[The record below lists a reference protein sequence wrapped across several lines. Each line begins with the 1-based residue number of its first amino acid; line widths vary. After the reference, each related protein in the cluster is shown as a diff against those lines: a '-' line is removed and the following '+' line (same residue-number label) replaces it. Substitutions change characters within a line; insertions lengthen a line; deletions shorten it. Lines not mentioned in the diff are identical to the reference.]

1 MGEKVA
7 GTETDKSRK
16 RRLPEVLYLIAAAS
30 FAVSSPHAQQE
41 TGQTAQAAAA
51 RNFDIPAAPLA
62 DALTIFGIQSSQ
74 QVSVDADVVRG
85 LSSPAV
91 KGVMTPDQALN
102 QLLAASGLTYRIV
115 GNTVTLQ
122 KLPQMSQT
130 DPRVVQLG
138 PVNVQGMGDSP
149 YGAGNGYVAPR
160 TVTGSKSDTPLIE
173 IPQSISVVTR
183 QQMDD
188 QAVQNTGQVLR
199 YTSGVF
205 SEIQPVTGIFDNFMF
220 VRGFTP
226 DQYLDGL
233 KLPAGNWGVSQVDP
247 YLLSRVEVLHGP
259 GSILYGQGTPGGT
272 VMLTSK
278 LPTERARGEVLLQ
291 GGSYGHKQAAFDV
304 SGPLD
309 DDGRY
314 LYRFVGL
321 GLGNGSQVDYGSNAR
336 FALAPSFTW
345 KPDASTT
352 LTLLG
357 QFQKDTGPVFYGF
370 VPASGTVLF
379 NPNGQIPTN
388 RLIGDPSYSDYNRTV
403 AQVGYRFEHQ
413 FDSNWTFRQNFRYQN
428 LAVNTKNLFE
438 AGLDVD
444 SATLFRYAFNDI
456 ETMNNIAVDNQVLA
470 NLTTGPLRHSVVL
483 GIDYQWNTSRAVGA
497 FNFNVPSINLFNPV
511 YNMQIEP
518 LDPAFGFALDTK
530 QSQNQLGL
538 YLQDQIRIGRWSF
551 MLGIRKDWAN
561 ASTTDFS
568 GGTAATSTQFD
579 QAVTYRAGVTYLFDN
594 GIAPYAS
601 YSTSFAPTPGTTAA
615 GTPFVPTTGEQFEI
629 GVKYQPPG
637 FNSFLTASAFN
648 LTQKNVLTPDPQNPI
663 FSIQT
668 GEVRVRGFEFEAH
681 ASLND
686 NLDLVAA
693 FTYLDALNTQS
704 TLTDV
709 TVNGTT
715 DMVQGKPVVSVPSVM
730 ASFWSTYTFDSG
742 AARGLGLGGGVRY
755 VGPSPGDDVNSFAVP
770 GFTLFDAMVRY
781 DLGRVSPRLERVSL
795 QLNAANLFD
804 TQYVASCTNV
814 SFCSYG
820 LRRTVYATL
829 KYKW

>member
-1 MGEKVA
+1 MA
-7 GTETDKSRK
+7 RTETGRARK
-16 RRLPEVLYLIAAAS
+16 RWPSTAFYLVVAAS
-30 FAVSSPHAQQE
+30 FVASAPHAQQE
-41 TGQTAQAAAA
+41 TRQVAQAATG
-51 RNFDIPAAPLA
+51 RSFDIPAAPLA
-62 DALTIFGIQSSQ
+62 DALTVFGVQAGQ

-91 KGVMTPDQALN
+91 KGVMTPEQALSR
-102 QLLAASGLTYRIV
+102 LLAASGLTYRIV

-122 KLPQMSQT
+122 KPPRSSQA
-130 DPRVVQLG
+130 DPNVVELG
-138 PVNVQGMGDSP
+138 PVSVQGTADSP
-149 YGAGNGYVAPR
+149 YGPGSRYVAR
-160 TVTGSKSDTPLIE
+160 RSVTGSKSDTPLIE
-173 IPQSISVVTR
+173 IPQSVSVVTR

-278 LPTERARGEVLLQ
+278 LPSERPHGEAMLQ

-304 SGPLD
+304 GGPLD
-309 DDGRY
+309 EDGRY

-321 GLGNGSQVDYGSNAR
+321 AQGNGSQVDYGSNAR

-388 RLIGDPSYSDYNRTV
+388 RLIGDPSYSDYNRTI
-403 AQVGYRFEHQ
+403 AQVGYRFERQ

-456 ETMNNIAVDNQVLA
+456 ETLNNIAIDNQVLA

-538 YLQDQIRIGRWSF
+538 YLQDQIKVGRWSF

-561 ASTTDFS
+561 ASTTDFGS
-568 GGTAATSTQFD
+568 GVPATTTQFD
-579 QAVTYRAGVTYLFDN
+579 QAVTYRAGITYLFDN

-601 YSTSFAPTPGTTAA
+601 YATSFAPTAGTTSA
-615 GTPFVPTTGEQFEI
+615 GTPFVPTTGEQFEVGI
-629 GVKYQPPG
+629 KYQPPG
-637 FNSFLTASAFN
+637 LNSFLTASVFN
-648 LTQKNVLTPDPQNPI
+648 LTQKNVLTPDPQNPL

-681 ASLND
+681 ASLGN
-686 NLDLVAA
+686 NLDVVGA

-715 DMVQGKPVVSVPSVM
+715 DVVQGKPLVSVPSVM
-730 ASFWSTYTFDSG
+730 ASLWSTYTFDSG

-770 GFTLFDAMVRY
+770 GFTLFDAMIRY
-781 DLGRVSPRLERVSL
+781 DIGKTFPKLDGVSL